1 MSRRNR
7 STLPPRKLKAKR
19 LAVVLGAVL
28 AVGLLGGIGYA
39 VQTARTTPTAV
50 LDHARGA
57 AGQGKFADAEKFYDE
72 YLEYRPRDA
81 DALFEQAR
89 VYDDHA
95 RRSVADPPEARNL
108 WKKAFACYDRGL
120 AADPHRHDRRREL
133 ARLYLLLQKPDS
145 ARQEVQVLLRE
156 ESLRDDPE
164 LYEMLA
170 ECEGTDARGKRA
182 AADDLRAAVKTGK
195 AAPETYLRLA
205 YLLRMDKEASAD
217 LAKAWAEADGLMES
231 LVTARPDDLVARL
244 ARARYFTDTGRRL
257 QAREDVRVA
266 YERIPG
272 GRENVDVILAHADAV
287 AADDLP
293 QARTIL
299 QRGVDAHPDHP
310 LLGMGLAEV
319 ESRGGNKAAAAA
331 QLVRVFDRLPPADP
345 LALEVGDRLLDLGDA
360 ATAERAADRI
370 EQAAELKPLAGYL
383 RGRVKLAQ
391 GDWPA
396 ALPLLR
402 QAVTA
407 IGASPVV
414 KRKPPL
420 LYKANMALAAGYGL
434 ANDLPRQAEA
444 YQQASAADPGST
456 AARLGW
462 AEAVSKLNRTPEAE
476 AQLKAIAPTSP
487 AARAQ
492 LAGLTLASGLGGGTG
507 PQRLKEF
514 WDLVGKGP
522 YPPEL
527 APAVATALAAEGKP
541 DEAEKVLAA
550 AVKEKPTAAAFV
562 LLAGLRAGHG
572 TAAASAVLDDADKAL
587 GPTAD
592 VQLARAAVLA
602 REPKPDAAAIA
613 ALASAK
619 VPDADRP
626 RLKVAV
632 GELLLALGHPDR
644 GLPLLTAVADEQK
657 YDLGVRVVLFDWALA
672 TKDVPLRDRM
682 LADIRRLDADPDA
695 ADADAAKGGVT
706 LVAEVMQELADAPK
720 PTREANKRM
729 TAKLYA
735 AEKKRAGWS
744 RIPRMLGILA
754 AADGRPEDAAKF
766 YSDAVTL
773 GDRSEPLVRELLR
786 LHFRKER
793 YADALRVLQA
803 VRAKGGLSPELE
815 RQYQVLAAVS
825 GDDPAKAV
833 ARAAGPEMAASKSY
847 HDQVLRAQVLA
858 RFGKEDEAKKAL
870 DAALALAPAAPEVLV
885 AKVRVLL
892 LLGQPADK
900 LRPEVEAAV
909 GVLRKGNPADSA
921 AVPLAAGQMWEL
933 VGEPAKAAAEYAAAM
948 ALNPADRD
956 APALLLAVYR
966 RTDNKTDADALLT
979 KLAGGSDADLARW
992 ARRQQAAAL
1001 LAGPDAIKSVPQ
1013 AVKLLDQNL
1022 ADGERAEDVRAKAF
1036 ALCGDPRQRKAGL
1049 KLLTDSR
1056 QQTPAGVDRVPLTP
1070 DDAFRLAGILV
1081 QGARFGD
1088 AEKELTA
1095 VMGNGLLA
1103 DPAHLAVLVQIQCVR
1118 NDLAAAG
1125 RTVARLKAVA
1135 PGQPDTLLEEAR
1147 VQAKTDPAKAAALV
1161 LTIPT
1166 TEPDARKPLQRAKW
1180 LEAVGCGEQAE
1191 KQVREYA
1198 AGTDPPAARHAALA
1212 EFLIRAGQ
1220 ADKALSLALEK
1231 AADKDI
1237 PPDTTG
1243 RLLVAAVGAKPDAK
1257 GADDAAKFVDA
1268 QAAKNP
1274 ADGQWVLWQAELADA
1289 RGDHAGAVK
1298 KYTAATG
1305 LFAANPR
1312 GKAVARN
1319 NAVAVTVLQ
1328 AREGTG
1334 EMLKQMDEVIA
1345 EVGPQ
1350 PFALDT
1356 RGLVLLNTGK
1366 PAEGAEELEAAAAF
1380 AASPSNLFHLAQCY
1394 RKLRKEPEAAEAL
1407 ERAKLVGL
1415 KRERLHPLERAAFDG
1430 WK

>member
-7 STLPPRKLKAKR
+7 STLPPRKLKIKR
-19 LAVVLGAVL
+19 LALVCGVL
-28 AVGLLGGIGYA
+28 AVTGVLGGIGYA
-39 VQTARTTPTAV
+39 VQTARTTPTAI
-50 LDHARGA
+50 LDHARTA
-57 AGQGKFADAEKFYDE
+57 AEQRRFPEAEKFYDE
-72 YLEYRPRDA
+72 YLDYRPKDA

-89 VYDDHA
+89 VYDGHA

-195 AAPETYLRLA
+195 APPETYLRLA
-205 YLLRMDKEASAD
+205 YLLRMDKEVATD
-217 LAKAWAEADGLMES
+217 LAKAWAEADGLMEA
-231 LVTARPDDLVARL
+231 LVTARSNDLVARL

-299 QRGVDAHPDHP
+299 QHGVDTHPDHP

-319 ESRGGNKAAAAA
+319 ESRGGNKEAAKA
-331 QLVRVFDRLPPADP
+331 QLVRVFDRLPAADP

-360 ATAERAADRI
+360 GTAEKAADRI
-370 EQAAELKPLAGYL
+370 EQTAELKPLAGYL

-407 IGASPVV
+407 IAASPVV

-420 LYKANMALAAGYGL
+420 LFKANMALAAGYGL
-434 ANDLPRQAEA
+434 ANDLTRQAET
-444 YQQASAADPGST
+444 YWQASVADPGSA
-456 AARLGW
+456 AARIGW
-462 AEAVSKLNRTPEAE
+462 AEAVSKMNRTPEAE

-492 LAGLTLASGLGGGTG
+492 LAGLTLASGLTATG

-514 WDLVGKGP
+514 WDLVGKTGP
-522 YPPEL
+522 YPPDL
-527 APAVATALAAEGKP
+527 APTVATALAAEGKA

-550 AVKEKPTAAAFV
+550 AIKEKPTAAAFV
-562 LLAGLRAGHG
+562 LLAGLRAGQG
-572 TAAASAVLDDADKAL
+572 KDAASAVLDDADKAL
-587 GPTAD
+587 GPTAE

-602 REPKPDAAAIA
+602 REPKPDPVAIV
-613 ALASAK
+613 ALATAD
-619 VPDADRP
+619 VPAADRP
-626 RLKVAV
+626 RLKTAV

-657 YDLGVRVVLFDWALA
+657 FDLGVRVVLFDWALA
-672 TKDVPLRDRM
+672 TKDAPLRDRM

-695 ADADAAKGGVT
+695 ADAEAAKGGVT
-706 LVAEVMQELADAPK
+706 LVAEVMQELADAPR

-729 TAKLYA
+729 TAKLRA
-735 AEKKRAGWS
+735 AEQKRGGWS

-754 AADGRPEDAAKF
+754 AADGRPEDAVGF
-766 YSDAVTL
+766 YDQAVKE

-815 RQYQVLAAVS
+815 RQFQVLAAVS

-833 ARAAGPEMAASKSY
+833 AGAAGPEMAASKSY

-909 GVLRKGNPADSA
+909 GLLRKGNPADSA

-956 APALLLAVYR
+956 APAFLLAVYR
-966 RTDNKTDADALLT
+966 RTDKKADADALLA

-1013 AVKLLDQNL
+1013 AVKILDQNL

-1049 KLLTDSR
+1049 KLLDESR
-1056 QQTPAGVDRVPLTP
+1056 AREPLPP

-1081 QGARFGD
+1081 QGGRFAD

-1095 VMGNGLLA
+1095 VTSNGLLA

-1118 NDLAAAG
+1118 NDLGAAV
-1125 RTVARLKAVA
+1125 RTVAKLKAVA
-1135 PGQPDTLLEEAR
+1135 PGRPDTLLEEAR
-1147 VQAKTDPAKAAALV
+1147 VLAKTDPAKAAALV

-1166 TEPDARKPLQRAKW
+1166 AESDAGKPLVRAKW
-1180 LEAVGCGEQAE
+1180 MEAVGCAEQAE
-1191 KQVREYA
+1191 KQYREYA

-1212 EFLIRAGQ
+1212 EFLIRSGQ
-1220 ADKALSLALEK
+1220 ADKGLPLALEK
-1231 AADKDI
+1231 AADTDI
-1237 PPDTTG
+1237 PPETTG

-1257 GADDAAKFVDA
+1257 GADDAARFVDA

-1274 ADGQWVLWQAELADA
+1274 TNGQWVLWQAELADA

-1298 KYTAATG
+1298 KYTAAAG
-1305 LFAANPR
+1305 LFANNPL

-1319 NAVAVTVLQ
+1319 NAVALTVLS
-1328 AREGTG
+1328 AREGTSD
-1334 EMLKQMDEVIA
+1334 MLKQMDEVIA

-1356 RGLVLLNTGK
+1356 RGLVLLNMGK
-1366 PAEGAEELEAAAAF
+1366 EGEAAEELEAAAGF

-1394 RKLRKEPEAAEAL
+1394 RKLKKVPEAADAL
-1407 ERAKLVGL
+1407 ERAKALGL
-1415 KRERLHPLERAAFDG
+1415 KRERLHPLEREAFDG